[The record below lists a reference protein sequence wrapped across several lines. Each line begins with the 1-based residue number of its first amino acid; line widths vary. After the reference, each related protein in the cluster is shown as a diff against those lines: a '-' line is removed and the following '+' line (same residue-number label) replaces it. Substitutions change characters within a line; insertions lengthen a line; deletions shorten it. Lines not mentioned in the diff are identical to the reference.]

1 MGIEGRWMKK
11 YVFAVCYIQGTIRR
25 RWIALYSVNA
35 RECAEY
41 VRRKYPGSKVLAVYK
56 KQQEWKWR

>member
-1 MGIEGRWMKK
+1 MKK